1 MYMHMHMHVYTNEC
15 AHTQHTHTH
24 THTHLHLHKMEFQT
38 KAQTSKLAIQY
49 AQTHKKTHQT
59 CTHTKKT
66 LYRLS
71 VYLLIRT
78 CHLKVLYLD
87 IQNTLIIHPLL
98 YGSLL
103 IFYFVVHVLFKRKQK
118 KTVQLF
124 NQYFCKSQEISLTY
138 QCALRYNPPDDFSL
152 KEN

>member
-1 MYMHMHMHVYTNEC
+1 MHTY
-15 AHTQHTHTH
+15 
-24 THTHLHLHKMEFQT
+24 
-38 KAQTSKLAIQY
+38 
-49 AQTHKKTHQT
+49 KKNIISTI
-59 CTHTKKT
+59 
-66 LYRLS
+66 S
-71 VYLLIRT
+71 IPLLIRT